1 MDTNTIM
8 TLIDQYGYLAVGLL
22 IALENIFP
30 PIPSEI
36 ILTFTGFVI
45 LSTSMTIPGAI
56 LAATAGSILGAIILY
71 GIGSIL
77 TEERLNRLL
86 ATRTGRLLR
95 LKPRD
100 VNRAFN
106 FFQHH
111 GGKAIFLG
119 RFIPV
124 VRSLISIPAGMAEY
138 PLLRFTLLS
147 AIGTAIW
154 NTVLISAG
162 YLAGDNWQTILTTI
176 ESFSSAI
183 TVIVIAAFFLA
194 GCYYL
199 RKRRTKTTK

>member
-147 AIGTAIW
+147 AIG

>member
-56 LAATAGSILGAIILY
+56 LAATAGSVLGAIILY